1 MVHATAL
8 EVNNMKF
15 NIHPRKISA
24 DKVLWMWAIL
34 MAIGLLVFYLIAGGF
49 PARGTNLVFSQ
60 WWEDEL
66 DDGALQK
73 VIKDFEKENPGITV
87 RLEKK
92 SRAEIKAMFTEN
104 GDEKKKSGAGIVSLE
119 GAWINE
125 LESALAVPGA
135 EQEGRRGRKGSS
147 SQAAQTAALP
157 GLRAIPVIS
166 FINPLFYNIGLLEA
180 SGFDRPPKNQTE
192 FLSYSQMIT
201 KPGQYGAALALG
213 DEDPGAVSRYLLSWI
228 WSSGAGHAGNAAAS
242 SFAVQNF
249 QFDGKQMIE
258 TLSFLKQLKPYL
270 YADPFAV
277 TEDAK
282 LDIFMEGKAGM
293 MIGRIS
299 DVKKIRKQMNGSF
312 GITTIP
318 GPVSYLGKP
327 VFALSTWYV
336 GIGANYKNREEA
348 ETFIR
353 FLLGRASSLA
363 LDAFAVPGSG
373 EKDPDAAKNDPLY
386 AKAWDMYEAGEMVR
400 ELYGTG
406 GVKKLNE
413 IMYEEVQL
421 MFDGRS
427 PENTAEAIQKRWE
440 SSH

>member
-1 MVHATAL
+1 
-8 EVNNMKF
+8 MKLSVRS
-15 NIHPRKISA
+15 RKISA
-24 DKVLWMWAIL
+24 DKVLWIWAVL
-34 MAIGLLVFYLIAGGF
+34 MAAGLLVFYLIAGGF
-49 PARGTNLVFSQ
+49 PAKGTNLVFSQ

-66 DDGALQK
+66 DDGTLQK
-73 VIKDFEKENPGITV
+73 VIGDFEKENPGITV

-92 SRAEIKAMFTEN
+92 SRAEIKAMLAEN
-104 GDEKKKSGAGIVSLE
+104 GDEKKKHSAGIVSLE
-119 GAWINE
+119 GAWIDE

-135 EQEGRRGRKGSS
+135 EQQGRRGRKGTSS
-147 SQAAQTAALP
+147 GIAQTAALP

-213 DEDPGAVSRYLLSWI
+213 GEDPGAVSRYLLSWI
-228 WSSGAGHAGNAAAS
+228 WSSGAGQAGDEDDA
-242 SFAVQNF
+242 SFAVKNF
-249 QFDGKQMIE
+249 QFNSKQMVE

-270 YADPFAV
+270 YSDPFAV

-282 LDIFMEGKAGM
+282 LDVFMEGKAGM

-299 DVKKIRKQMNGSF
+299 DVKKIRKKMSGSF

-336 GIGANYKNREEA
+336 GIGADYKNRAEA
-348 ETFIR
+348 EIFIR
-353 FLLGRASSLA
+353 FLLDRSSSLA

-373 EKDPDAAKNDPLY
+373 EKDPDMAKTDPLY

-406 GVKKLNE
+406 GVKKLNG
-413 IMYEEVQL
+413 IVYEEVQR

-427 PENTAEAIQKRWE
+427 PADTAEAIQVRWE
-440 SSH
+440 SAR